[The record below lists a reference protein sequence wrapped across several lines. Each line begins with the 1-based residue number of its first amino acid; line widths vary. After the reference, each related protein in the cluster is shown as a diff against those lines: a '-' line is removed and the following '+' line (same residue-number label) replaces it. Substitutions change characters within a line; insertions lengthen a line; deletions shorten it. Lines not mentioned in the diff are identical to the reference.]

1 MFYAEI
7 ISRTILVS
15 FLLNSEV
22 QVIICQ
28 INIFCHQLT
37 QIMTICVNLHEFDQ
51 ISHCILSEL
60 VTKYV
65 DLTKNTQYVDDNKIV
80 NLKKNS
86 PNVL

>member
-1 MFYAEI
+1 
-7 ISRTILVS
+7 
-15 FLLNSEV
+15 
-22 QVIICQ
+22 
-28 INIFCHQLT
+28 
-37 QIMTICVNLHEFDQ
+37 MTICVNLHEFDQ